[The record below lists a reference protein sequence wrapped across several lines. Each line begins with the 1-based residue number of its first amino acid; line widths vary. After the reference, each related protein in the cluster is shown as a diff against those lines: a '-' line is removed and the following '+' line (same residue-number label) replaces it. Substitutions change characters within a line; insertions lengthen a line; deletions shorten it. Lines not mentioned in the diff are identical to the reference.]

1 MAALIGHA
9 ANPDMVKSRSIGS
22 ACQESQS
29 IPAARP
35 AVAARSATTTTDSAW
50 RVAPGSSAIS
60 SNTPGSHRSVPRSRP
75 QAERFRWEGRLA
87 SGGAVVVVAPASPTQ
102 SVASG
107 SLAGSRLNSRFDA
120 TPPALSRSSLSV
132 RFNSSPWMPVRSAF
146 YVIEV
151 PGKEGWPPLARTLS
165 AQCRRWRKPPLRQV
179 SDPSLPQRR
188 EAAGGAWPG
197 PTGGD
202 GSDRSPPRIAGP
214 CASLVGPSQQFL
226 RALNGSVGE
235 DPNCKRIGTQE

>member
-1 MAALIGHA
+1 
-9 ANPDMVKSRSIGS
+9 
-22 ACQESQS
+22 
-29 IPAARP
+29 
-35 AVAARSATTTTDSAW
+35 
-50 RVAPGSSAIS
+50 
-60 SNTPGSHRSVPRSRP
+60 
-75 QAERFRWEGRLA
+75 
-87 SGGAVVVVAPASPTQ
+87 
-102 SVASG
+102 
-107 SLAGSRLNSRFDA
+107 
-120 TPPALSRSSLSV
+120 
-132 RFNSSPWMPVRSAF
+132 MPVRSAF

-226 RALNGSVGE
+226 RALNGSVVAPGQVLE
-235 DPNCKRIGTQE
+235 RGMPMS